1 MATKKRFAGFQLTE
15 EQLSRAQAVAKRMN
29 ISRNRLI
36 GLLIDSME
44 VEAEPSI
51 KINLG
56 QNKSATPT
64 VQAGN
69 GAFAV
74 EN

>member
-1 MATKKRFAGFQLTE
+1 MTKKRFAGFQLTE
-15 EQLSRAQAVAKRMN
+15 EQLSRAQAVAKRLN
-29 ISRNRLI
+29 ISRNRLMGI
-36 GLLIDSME
+36 LIDSIE
-44 VEAEPSI
+44 IESEPSI

-56 QNKSATPT
+56 QNKSAIPT